1 MFRTEAVHVVLL
13 AFSPAALTKFLD
25 MVSFFPAFTIRLTH
39 LSLHAVNFIHFLPC
53 LLYAPLLWQRS
64 NKMITEAYSR

>member
-1 MFRTEAVHVVLL
+1 MAYSSLVTGGNYVSDGGCTCCVVGFFLL
-13 AFSPAALTKFLD
+13 SSKFLD

-53 LLYAPLLWQRS
+53 LLHAPSL
-64 NKMITEAYSR
+64 